1 MSGMIQRANSFVYR
15 CANDANYTMTL
26 MRGAVRELTGCA
38 PEEFLDP
45 PQKSFAAI
53 YHPEEIDWVVA
64 EVEKALQKRESWHLT
79 FRMMQPNGTFRW
91 CHEVGAGVF
100 DANGKLMFLEGLIMD
115 YEAKKRQETEA
126 SSRNNQ
132 IALFCRDLVSETKPI
147 LSVLR
152 ELRILAI
159 NARIE
164 AARAGHAGAGF
175 SVVAGEVGRI
185 ANETATRATK
195 VSELTE
201 DLQQLLRQ
209 G

>member
-1 MSGMIQRANSFVYR
+1 MAGMIQRANSFVYR
-15 CANDANYTMTL
+15 CANDADYTMTL
-26 MRGAVRELTGCA
+26 MRGAVKELTGYP
-38 PEEFLDP
+38 PEDFLNP

-53 YHPEEIDWVVA
+53 YHPDEIDGVVRD
-64 EVEKALQKRESWHLT
+64 VERALEKRESWHLT
-79 FRMMQPNGTFRW
+79 FRMLQPNGGYRW

-100 DANGKLMFLEGLIMD
+100 DASGKLLFLEGLIMD
-115 YEAKKRQETEA
+115 YEAKKRQEA
-126 SSRNNQ
+126 DAANRNDQ
-132 IALFCRDLVSETKPI
+132 IALFCRDLVTETKPI

-185 ANETATRATK
+185 ANETATRASK
-195 VSELTE
+195 VAELTE
-201 DLQQLLRQ
+201 DLQHLLRQ